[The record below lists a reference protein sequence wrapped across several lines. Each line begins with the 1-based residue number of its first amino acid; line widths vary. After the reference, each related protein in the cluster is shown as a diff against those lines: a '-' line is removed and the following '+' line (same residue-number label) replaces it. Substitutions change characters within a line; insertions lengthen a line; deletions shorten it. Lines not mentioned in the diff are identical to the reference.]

1 MALIKTLNL
10 GQAEVEIYDDY
21 IPTDIQKKKE
31 NLIKVYDVIND
42 IATKLERKKIK
53 SWFLTNEQ
61 IKTMKES
68 GKYNFI

>member
-42 IATKLERKKIK
+42 IATKLERKKTK
-53 SWFLTNEQ
+53 SWFLTKEQ